1 MVEEYMKA
9 IFHGIFAIVTTGA
22 LFLLVACAPNS
33 AMTRSDGMAGHDMGG
48 ESSRSAEDERYA
60 SNDDF
65 DVQSSDIDAEDSTSV
80 KKSNPKPRVG
90 TASKKVK
97 ASASSDED
105 IDSASEQ
112 TGGSEK
118 FYQTGISSWYGR
130 EFHGRKTAS
139 GEKFDMNDLTA
150 AHRTLPLGSVILVK
164 NLDNGKVVKVR
175 VNDRGPFK
183 GKRILDLSY
192 AAAKRLD
199 MVGDGEA
206 RVGIKVL
213 GAGSRDYASNDDTSD
228 EGASGLTDDEPVRPV
243 KKKTATVENES
254 HSGGISLQA
263 GAFYSRKNA
272 EKLKDRI
279 AEIMPDY
286 DVSIERDGDLFKV
299 RVTGIGSSKDA
310 EKFKKRLSRGEIDAF
325 VIEQE

>member
-1 MVEEYMKA
+1 MKS
-9 IFHGIFAIVTTGA
+9 IFQGIFAITTAGA
-22 LFLLVACAPNS
+22 LFMLVSCAPNS

-48 ESSRSAEDERYA
+48 DSSRSSAAEDERYA

-80 KKSNPKPRVG
+80 KKSTPKPRVSG
-90 TASKKVK
+90 SAPKKVK
-97 ASASSDED
+97 ASAVADED
-105 IDSASEQ
+105 IDTASEQ
-112 TGGSEK
+112 AGGSEK
-118 FYQTGISSWYGR
+118 YYQTGISSWYGR

-213 GAGSRDYASNDDTSD
+213 GAGSRDYASNDDLSD
-228 EGASGLTDDEPVRPV
+228 DEASGLVDNEPVRPV
-243 KKKTATVENES
+243 KKKTAVVEHES
-254 HSGGISLQA
+254 HSGGVSMQA

-272 EKLKDRI
+272 EKLKDRVS
-279 AEIMPDY
+279 EIMPDY
-286 DVSIERDGDLFKV
+286 DISIERDGDLFKV
-299 RVTGIGSSKDA
+299 RISGIESAKDA
-310 EKFKKRLSRGEIDAF
+310 EKFKRKLSRDEIEAF
-325 VIEQE
+325 VIDQE

>member
-1 MVEEYMKA
+1 MKA
-9 IFHGIFAIVTTGA
+9 IFHGIFAMVTTGV

-48 ESSRSAEDERYA
+48 DSSRSSVAEDERYA

-65 DVQSSDIDAEDSTSV
+65 DVQSSDIDSEDRTSV
-80 KKSNPKPRVG
+80 KKSNPKPRVSG
-90 TASKKVK
+90 AASKKVK
-97 ASASSDED
+97 ASAAPDED

-112 TGGSEK
+112 TGGSDK

-150 AHRTLPLGSVILVK
+150 SHRTLPLGSVILVK
-164 NLDNGKVVKVR
+164 NLDNGKMVKVR

-228 EGASGLTDDEPVRPV
+228 EGASGLTDAEPVHSV

-254 HSGGISLQA
+254 HSGGVSLQA

-279 AEIMPDY
+279 SEIMPDY

-310 EKFKKRLSRGEIDAF
+310 EKFKKKLSRGEIDAF